1 MKWRTDNYAMLS
13 FENLFTFLSYPHV
26 PYDNNASERGA
37 IPEDSFQI
45 FIVFH
50 LFRYYILICI
60 LMIIFLGRM
69 LKECKDSEREPKEV

>member
-37 IPEDSFQI
+37 IVKTLSKSSLFSFISLLYLDLHFDDNISWSYVEGMQR
-45 FIVFH
+45 F
-50 LFRYYILICI
+50 
-60 LMIIFLGRM
+60 
-69 LKECKDSEREPKEV
+69 